1 MSRKRGLSLD
11 EKRKRIMDIF
21 FDTKDFFQLKEIE
34 KIASKEKG
42 INSMVVKEI
51 VQGLVD
57 DNLVDTEK
65 IGTSNYFWS
74 FPSKVVNSKKTKLE
88 QLKNNIK
95 TLENKKK
102 QLIDNI
108 DEAKMTRVNN
118 EEREEILNDLV
129 IKEELNLKLAKDL
142 EKYKECDPEVIEKMS
157 EEAKIAQESA
167 NRWTDNI
174 FSIKSWCTKS
184 FGVDEKAI
192 DKNFGIP
199 EDFDYLE

>member
-1 MSRKRGLSLD
+1 M
-11 EKRKRIMDIF
+11 
-21 FDTKDFFQLKEIE
+21 
-34 KIASKEKG
+34 IASLF
-42 INSMVVKEI
+42 
-51 VQGLVD
+51 Q
-57 DNLVDTEK
+57 
-65 IGTSNYFWS
+65 
-74 FPSKVVNSKKTKLE
+74 KKTKLE

-95 TLENKKK
+95 ALENKKK
-102 QLIDNI
+102 QLINNI

-118 EEREEILNDLV
+118 VSSLRCLQKCVLINQVLFHVCHQLSCCQEEREEILNDLV